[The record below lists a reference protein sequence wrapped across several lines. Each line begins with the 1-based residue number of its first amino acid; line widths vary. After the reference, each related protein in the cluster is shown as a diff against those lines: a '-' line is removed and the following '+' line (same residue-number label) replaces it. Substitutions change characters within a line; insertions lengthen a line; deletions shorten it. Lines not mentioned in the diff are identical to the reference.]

1 MGKSKIISVPL
12 TNHAKL
18 VELSYLVRD
27 KKAKRLYFSMD
38 EFCFEIYDQEVQTK
52 K

>member
-1 MGKSKIISVPL
+1 MVKSKIISVPL

-18 VELSYLVRD
+18 VELGYLVRD
-27 KKAKRLYFSMD
+27 KKAKQLYFAME
-38 EFCFEIYDQEVQTK
+38 EFYFEIFDQNVTPK

>member
-12 TNHAKL
+12 TNHDKL

-27 KKAKRLYFSMD
+27 KKAKRLYFSME
-38 EFCFEIYDQEVQTK
+38 EFYFELYDNNVKTK